1 MRLREKF
8 IRNQRQVNSPKIEII
23 NHRSKKNDRFKKLLS
38 KKNVSYFTIF
48 VFIVAIAIY
57 GGKMPENKIN
67 NGVAKQSDKIL
78 NSISDAANNIN
89 TSTVDEIT
97 ESKVVANLAENA
109 NLAVAPSTVNSSISL
124 SILRD
129 SKISDVSGPVEKPK
143 VLEVAVEKREIITYK
158 TTAEESIQSIA
169 DKYEITAQTIKWTNN
184 LKGDKVEAGKEL
196 KILPVDGIVYKIK
209 ENEKLDEIAT
219 KYQASAE
226 RIISYNSLKSESDI
240 KSGTEIVIP
249 GGILPEDERPDYV
262 RPVAVSRRYQSSS
275 NALSA
280 RTSSSSLLASNFNAK
295 AGNAY
300 AYGYCTWYVYNRR
313 PDIGSYWGNAT
324 SWAAAARAAGFT
336 VVQGVPKAGSIFQY
350 GGGYG
355 HVGIVESVNES
366 AGTMR
371 ISDMNGIAG
380 WGAIGYKDVS
390 INRSWYY
397 IY

>member
-1 MRLREKF
+1 MK
-8 IRNQRQVNSPKIEII
+8 SPKIEII
-23 NHRSKKNDRFKKLLS
+23 NHRSKKNDRFKKNLN

-57 GGKMPENKIN
+57 GGKMPEKKVD
-67 NGVAKQSDKIL
+67 NGVAKQSDKTL
-78 NSISDAANNIN
+78 NSISETANNIN

-97 ESKVVANLAENA
+97 ESKVVASLAENA

-143 VLEVAVEKREIITYK
+143 VLEVAVEKREITIYK
-158 TTAEESIQSIA
+158 TTTEESIQSIA
-169 DKYEITAQTIKWTNN
+169 DKYGITAQTVKWVNN

-196 KILPVDGIVYKIK
+196 KILPIDGIVHKIK

-226 RIISYNSLKSESDI
+226 RIISYNGLKSESDI

-275 NALSA
+275 NALST

-380 WGAIGYKDVS
+380 WGAVGYKDVS
-390 INRSWYY
+390 INRAWYY

>member
-1 MRLREKF
+1 MK
-8 IRNQRQVNSPKIEII
+8 SPKIEII
-23 NHRSKKNDRFKKLLS
+23 NHRSKKNDRFKKNLN

-57 GGKMPENKIN
+57 GGKMPEKKVD
-67 NGVAKQSDKIL
+67 NGVAKQSDKTL
-78 NSISDAANNIN
+78 NSISETANNIN

-97 ESKVVANLAENA
+97 ESKVVASLAENA
-109 NLAVAPSTVNSSISL
+109 NLAVAPSTVNSL

-143 VLEVAVEKREIITYK
+143 VLEVAVEKREITTYK
-158 TTAEESIQSIA
+158 TTTEESIQSIA
-169 DKYEITAQTIKWTNN
+169 DKYGITTQTVKWVNN

-226 RIISYNSLKSESDI
+226 RIISYNGLKSESDI

-262 RPVAVSRRYQSSS
+262 RPVAVSRRRYQSSS
-275 NALSA
+275 NVLST
-280 RTSSSSLLASNFNAK
+280 RTPSSSLLASNFNAK

-380 WGAIGYKDVS
+380 WGAVGYKDVP
-390 INRSWYY
+390 INRAWYY

>member
-1 MRLREKF
+1 MK
-8 IRNQRQVNSPKIEII
+8 SPKIEII
-23 NHRSKKNDRFKKLLS
+23 NHRSKKNDRFKKNLN
-38 KKNVSYFTIF
+38 KKNVSYFAIF
-48 VFIVAIAIY
+48 VFIVAIAVY
-57 GGKMPENKIN
+57 GGKMPEKKVD
-67 NGVAKQSDKIL
+67 NGVAKQSDKTL
-78 NSISDAANNIN
+78 NSISETANNIN

-97 ESKVVANLAENA
+97 ESKVVASLAENA

-143 VLEVAVEKREIITYK
+143 VLEVAVEKREITTYK

-169 DKYEITAQTIKWTNN
+169 DKYGITAQTVKWVNN

-196 KILPVDGIVYKIK
+196 RILPVDGIVYKIK

-226 RIISYNSLKSESDI
+226 RIISYNGLKSESDI

-249 GGILPEDERPDYV
+249 GGVLPEDERPDYV

-275 NALSA
+275 NALSTRA
-280 RTSSSSLLASNFNAK
+280 SSSSLLASNFNAK

-380 WGAIGYKDVS
+380 WGAVGYKDVS
-390 INRSWYY
+390 INRAWYY

>member
-1 MRLREKF
+1 MK
-8 IRNQRQVNSPKIEII
+8 SPKIEII
-23 NHRSKKNDRFKKLLS
+23 NHRSKKNDRLRKNLN

-57 GGKMPENKIN
+57 GGKMPEKKVD
-67 NGVAKQSDKIL
+67 NGVAKQSDKTL
-78 NSISDAANNIN
+78 NSISETANNIN

-97 ESKVVANLAENA
+97 ESKVVASLAENA

-143 VLEVAVEKREIITYK
+143 VLEVAVEKREIIIYK
-158 TTAEESIQSIA
+158 TTTEESIQSIA
-169 DKYEITAQTIKWTNN
+169 DKYGITAQTVKWVNN

-196 KILPVDGIVYKIK
+196 KILPIDGIVHKIK

-226 RIISYNSLKSESDI
+226 RIISYNGLKSESDI

-249 GGILPEDERPDYV
+249 GGVLPEDERPDYV
-262 RPVAVSRRYQSSS
+262 RPVAVSRRYQSNS
-275 NALSA
+275 NALST

-380 WGAIGYKDVS
+380 WGAVGYKDVS
-390 INRSWYY
+390 INRAWYY